1 VIRIFAFAATIVLLL
16 PHAAGATDW
25 QNGVSHI
32 RPGKIAAE
40 TSFRGEY
47 DVGWS
52 AIRAG
57 RATVELSRS
66 RGNSH
71 LDIDAATVGFAR
83 TLWRFDVHHSA
94 DAESDSLRPRRV
106 EQVEKY
112 KGETVAIRLQFD
124 RQGVTQWRVEEP
136 AHHAKNKPKRF
147 DLPGLFDIQ
156 TALLWIR
163 SQPLATGD
171 VYRFVI
177 FPGSTPYL
185 AEATV
190 LGSAR
195 VHAAGR
201 DWNAR
206 KLSLALRRI
215 DRKTMRLLPHRSF
228 RSAHAWFS
236 DDDRRLLLEA
246 RAEIFIG
253 SVWME
258 LKRISDAG
266 R

>member
-1 VIRIFAFAATIVLLL
+1 M
-16 PHAAGATDW
+16 
-25 QNGVSHI
+25 
-32 RPGKIAAE
+32 
-40 TSFRGEY
+40 
-47 DVGWS
+47 
-52 AIRAG
+52 
-57 RATVELSRS
+57 
-66 RGNSH
+66 
-71 LDIDAATVGFAR
+71 
-83 TLWRFDVHHSA
+83 HHSA
-94 DAESDSLRPRRV
+94 DAEPDSFRPRRV
-106 EQVEKY
+106 EQAEKY
-112 KGETVAIRLQFD
+112 KSELVTTRLQFD
-124 RQGVTQWRVEEP
+124 RQGVTQSRVEEP
-136 AHHAKNKPKRF
+136 SHNAKNKPKRF
-147 DLPGLFDIQ
+147 NLPGLFDIQ

-177 FPGSTPYL
+177 FPGSTPYF

-195 VHAAGR
+195 LHAAGR

-228 RSAHAWFS
+228 RSAQAWFS
-236 DDDRRLLLEA
+236 DDDRRLLLQA
-246 RAEIFIG
+246 RAEIFVG

-258 LKRISDAG
+258 LERVSDAA